1 MNVASIYLAIFLWFS
16 LSRSQHF
23 LYSFQFLYYSILL
36 LFYFCIIL
44 LQGLH
49 CDFACLMFKHLVHK
63 PSVQTITD
71 IIKDAVD
78 IEVEFLTDALP
89 VSLIGMN
96 KVLMKQYIQFVA
108 DRLLVEL
115 NCEKVRAWNTL

>member
-1 MNVASIYLAIFLWFS
+1 
-16 LSRSQHF
+16 
-23 LYSFQFLYYSILL
+23 
-36 LFYFCIIL
+36 
-44 LQGLH
+44 
-49 CDFACLMFKHLVHK
+49 MFKHLVHK
-63 PSVQTITD
+63 PSQQTIHE

-115 NCEKVRAWNTL
+115 GCDKVCNKMESFFYTILYSCHCVLVST